1 MRIHSGAKKVVVIP
15 FGSGTGMGG
24 EPVGA
29 EAYMVVVRFPP
40 EVYSNLIRIAKD
52 KNLSL
57 ENMVVDACRY
67 GLDRLG

>member
-1 MRIHSGAKKVVVIP
+1 MVIP

-40 EVYSNLIRIAKD
+40 EVYSDLIKMAKD
-52 KNLSL
+52 KTLSI
-57 ENMVVDACRY
+57 EDVVVHVCKK

>member
-1 MRIHSGAKKVVVIP
+1 VVIP

-40 EVYSNLIRIAKD
+40 EVYSDLIQMAKY
-52 KNLSL
+52 KKLSI
-57 ENMVVDACRY
+57 EDMVVHVCKK

>member
-1 MRIHSGAKKVVVIP
+1 MVIP

-24 EPVGA
+24 EPAGA

-40 EVYSNLIRIAKD
+40 EVYSDLIKVAKD
-52 KNLSL
+52 KNLSI
-57 ENMVVDACRY
+57 EDMVVHVCKK

>member
-1 MRIHSGAKKVVVIP
+1 MVIP

-40 EVYSNLIRIAKD
+40 EVYSDLIKMAKD
-52 KNLSL
+52 KPL
-57 ENMVVDACRY
+57 R
-67 GLDRLG
+67 

>member
-1 MRIHSGAKKVVVIP
+1 VVIP

-40 EVYSNLIRIAKD
+40 EVYLDLIQMAKD
-52 KNLSL
+52 KKLSI
-57 ENMVVDACRY
+57 EDMVVHVCKK

>member
-1 MRIHSGAKKVVVIP
+1 MVIP
-15 FGSGTGMGG
+15 FGSGAEMGN

-40 EVYSNLIRIAKD
+40 EVYSDLIRVAKD
-52 KNLSL
+52 KNLSM
-57 ENMVVDACRY
+57 EYMVVHACKK

>member
-1 MRIHSGAKKVVVIP
+1 VVIP
-15 FGSGTGMGG
+15 FGSGAGMGS

-40 EVYSNLIRIAKD
+40 EVYSDSVKMAKD
-52 KNLSL
+52 KNLSIQD
-57 ENMVVDACRY
+57 MVVYACKK

>member
-1 MRIHSGAKKVVVIP
+1 
-15 FGSGTGMGG
+15 MGG

-40 EVYSNLIRIAKD
+40 EVYSNLIRMAKD

-57 ENMVVDACRY
+57 ENMVVDACKY

>member
-1 MRIHSGAKKVVVIP
+1 M
-15 FGSGTGMGG
+15 GS

-29 EAYMVVVRFPP
+29 EAYMVVVRFPQ

-57 ENMVVDACRY
+57 DDTVVYVCKKS
-67 GLDRLG
+67 LDTMG

>member
-1 MRIHSGAKKVVVIP
+1 MDSGAEKIVVIP
-15 FGSGTGMGG
+15 IGSGTGMGG

-40 EVYSNLIRIAKD
+40 EVYSDLIKMAKD
-52 KNLSL
+52 KNLSIDD
-57 ENMVVDACRY
+57 MVVYACKK

>member
-1 MRIHSGAKKVVVIP
+1 MVIP
-15 FGSGTGMGG
+15 FGSEAGIGS

-40 EVYSNLIRIAKD
+40 EVYSDLIKVAKD
-52 KNLSL
+52 KNLSI
-57 ENMVVDACRY
+57 EDMVVHACKD

>member
-1 MRIHSGAKKVVVIP
+1 MVIP

-40 EVYSNLIRIAKD
+40 EVYSHLIKIAKD

-57 ENMVVDACRY
+57 DDTVVYVCKKNLET
-67 GLDRLG
+67 LD

>member
-57 ENMVVDACRY
+57 ENMVVDACKK
-67 GLDRLG
+67 GLDR

>member
-1 MRIHSGAKKVVVIP
+1 M
-15 FGSGTGMGG
+15 GS

-40 EVYSNLIRIAKD
+40 EVYSNLIKMAKD
-52 KNLSL
+52 KKLSI
-57 ENMVVDACRY
+57 EDVVVHVCKK

>member
-1 MRIHSGAKKVVVIP
+1 MVIP

-40 EVYSNLIRIAKD
+40 EVYSNLIKMAKD
-52 KNLSL
+52 KRLSI
-57 ENMVVDACRY
+57 EDVVVHVCKK
-67 GLDRLG
+67 GVDRRG

>member
-1 MRIHSGAKKVVVIP
+1 MEKIVVIP

-24 EPVGA
+24 EPIGA

-40 EVYSNLIRIAKD
+40 EVYSHLIQMAKD
-52 KNLSL
+52 KKLSI
-57 ENMVVDACRY
+57 EDVVVHVCKK

>member
-1 MRIHSGAKKVVVIP
+1 MVIP

-40 EVYSNLIRIAKD
+40 EVYLHLIKIAKD

-57 ENMVVDACRY
+57 DDTVVYVCKKN
-67 GLDRLG
+67 LDTLY

>member
-1 MRIHSGAKKVVVIP
+1 MVIP

-40 EVYSNLIRIAKD
+40 EVYSHLIKIAKD

-57 ENMVVDACRY
+57 DDTVVYVCKKN
-67 GLDRLG
+67 LDTLY